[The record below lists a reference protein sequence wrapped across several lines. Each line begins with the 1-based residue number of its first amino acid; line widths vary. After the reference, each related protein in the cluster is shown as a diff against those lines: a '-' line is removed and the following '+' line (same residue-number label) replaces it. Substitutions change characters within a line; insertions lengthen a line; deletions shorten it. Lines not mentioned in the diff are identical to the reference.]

1 MKKIIPVSIFLILI
15 FFIISC
21 ERKEYSEEGIK
32 EIVEE
37 INVKLEKAV
46 EEKFNWGSSV
56 AYSLFRVYF
65 SEDGK
70 LMFINESYTYRKPS
84 ESFNRYYFK
93 DGNMLHLISKKLEYT
108 QDKETGRG
116 MKEMIRIEFYS
127 DPDEN
132 ILLYDKTVNNERAAL
147 SDEETEEI
155 FRHVN
160 ELKEIV
166 NKREKSK

>member
-1 MKKIIPVSIFLILI
+1 MKKTISVSIFLILI
-15 FFIISC
+15 FFINSC

-46 EEKFNWGSSV
+46 EEKFNWGSPE
-56 AYSLFRVYF
+56 AYSIFRAYF
-65 SEDGK
+65 SGDE
-70 LMFINESYTYRKPS
+70 LIFINEQFTYRKPS

-116 MKEMIRIEFYS
+116 KKEMIRIEFYS

-166 NKREKSK
+166 NKRGKSK

>member
-1 MKKIIPVSIFLILI
+1 MKKIIPVSIFLIFV

-21 ERKEYSEEGIK
+21 ERKEYTEEGIK
-32 EIVEE
+32 EIVEG

-46 EEKFNWGSSV
+46 REEFNWGSPK
-56 AYSLFRVYF
+56 AYSLFRAYF
-65 SEDGK
+65 SEDGE
-70 LMFINESYTYRKPS
+70 LIFINESYTYRKPA

-93 DGNMLHLISKKLEYT
+93 DGNLLHIINKKLEYT
-108 QDKETGRG
+108 RNKESGKGKKVMTN
-116 MKEMIRIEFYS
+116 IEFYS

-132 ILLYDKTVNNERAAL
+132 ILFYDKIVNTKRATL
-147 SDEETEEI
+147 GDEEAEEI
-155 FRHVN
+155 FRHVD

>member
-1 MKKIIPVSIFLILI
+1 MKKTIPLIIFLII
-15 FFIISC
+15 AIFIISC

-46 EEKFNWGSSV
+46 GEELNWGSPK
-56 AYSLFRVYF
+56 AYSIFRVYF
-65 SEDGK
+65 YGDE
-70 LMFINESYTYRKPS
+70 LIFINESYTYRKPA
-84 ESFNRYYFK
+84 ESINRYYFK
-93 DGNMLHLISKKLEYT
+93 DGNMLHLISKKLDYT
-108 QDKETGRG
+108 ENNESGKG
-116 MKEMIRIEFYS
+116 KKAMITIEFYA

-132 ILLYDKTVNNERAAL
+132 ILLYDKFVNNKRVTL
-147 SDEETEEI
+147 SHEEAEEI
-155 FRHVN
+155 FRHVD